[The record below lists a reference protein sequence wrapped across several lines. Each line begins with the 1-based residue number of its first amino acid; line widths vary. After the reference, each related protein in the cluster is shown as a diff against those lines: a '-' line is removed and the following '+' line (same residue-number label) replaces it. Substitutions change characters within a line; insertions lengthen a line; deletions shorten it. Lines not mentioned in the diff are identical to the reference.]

1 MRAYALAEVGDRL
14 AVDLFVRKE
23 DAFEAI
29 EEAAEDDP
37 QWAAMLFVAPI
48 ELDERYISPN

>member
-1 MRAYALAEVGDRL
+1 MCLLLGRISTQRTQRIA
-14 AVDLFVRKE
+14 
-23 DAFEAI
+23 
-29 EEAAEDDP
+29 EAAEDDP